1 MSRHFLEFKLHLL
14 SFENQINKVEGTK
27 AWGKSPFVTYTD
39 AYTSTY
45 YLDMYTF
52 LKSIYA
58 SLNFHMCLQN
68 MTPPKFLW
76 VLCCVR
82 YDKIVFQFFCCFFCI
97 FSFCCVIFFLFV
109 FFSFLQRCI
118 SLKKKR
124 NKIYIKKEIPGFFL
138 LVVNFL
144 LIKGDGQLDRHGDR
158 DKQISWLT
166 NTNYRREKEVKYVT
180 LHTWSKSDN
189 SCFVFLLHRAVE
201 GSKKTNKQKYKKTMI
216 KWKKKI
222 SNNFVPESFFFFKVI
237 FFFHIVWRM

>member
-1 MSRHFLEFKLHLL
+1 M
-14 SFENQINKVEGTK
+14 
-27 AWGKSPFVTYTD
+27 
-39 AYTSTY
+39 
-45 YLDMYTF
+45 
-52 LKSIYA
+52 
-58 SLNFHMCLQN
+58 
-68 MTPPKFLW
+68 
-76 VLCCVR
+76 
-82 YDKIVFQFFCCFFCI
+82 FQFFCFFFV
-97 FSFCCVIFFLFV
+97 FSVFVALFFFYLF

-144 LIKGDGQLDRHGDR
+144 LIKGDGQLDRHRDR

-216 KWKKKI
+216 K
-222 SNNFVPESFFFFKVI
+222 
-237 FFFHIVWRM
+237 

>member
-1 MSRHFLEFKLHLL
+1 MPAKYDSSQVPL
-14 SFENQINKVEGTK
+14 S
-27 AWGKSPFVTYTD
+27 
-39 AYTSTY
+39 
-45 YLDMYTF
+45 L
-52 LKSIYA
+52 
-58 SLNFHMCLQN
+58 
-68 MTPPKFLW
+68 
-76 VLCCVR
+76 VLCEVWQDCVSVFLLFFL
-82 YDKIVFQFFCCFFCI
+82 YFQFLLRYFFSIC
-97 FSFCCVIFFLFV
+97 

-216 KWKKKI
+216 KWKKKKSPI
-222 SNNFVPESFFFFKVI
+222 ILFRSLFFFFKVI

>member
-1 MSRHFLEFKLHLL
+1 MHLWTFTCACKIWL
-14 SFENQINKVEGTK
+14 LPSSFESCVV
-27 AWGKSPFVTYTD
+27 WGMTRLCFSFFV
-39 AYTSTY
+39 
-45 YLDMYTF
+45 
-52 LKSIYA
+52 
-58 SLNFHMCLQN
+58 
-68 MTPPKFLW
+68 
-76 VLCCVR
+76 V
-82 YDKIVFQFFCCFFCI
+82 FFCI

-201 GSKKTNKQKYKKTMI
+201 GSKKPNKQKYKKTMI
-216 KWKKKI
+216 KWKKK
-222 SNNFVPESFFFFKVI
+222 NLQ
-237 FFFHIVWRM
+237 